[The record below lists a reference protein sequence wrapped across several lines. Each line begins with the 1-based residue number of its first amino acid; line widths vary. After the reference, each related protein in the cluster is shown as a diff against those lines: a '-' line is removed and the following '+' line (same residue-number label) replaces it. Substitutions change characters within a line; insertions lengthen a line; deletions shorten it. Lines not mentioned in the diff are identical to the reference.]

1 MNTCEC
7 RNRIEQLR
15 RIMELTF
22 DTYESFTSA
31 AVLEASQALDDALV
45 QYRVCPSYDTCN
57 SNGCRVRWQDVDH
70 LQLEGNAKERMAG

>member
-22 DTYESFTSA
+22 NNFESFTNA
-31 AVLEASQALDDALV
+31 AVLEASQSLDDALV
-45 QYRVCPSYDTCN
+45 QYRSCPDYDFCN

-70 LQLEGNAKERMAG
+70 LQMNTTIKKRIAG

>member
-7 RNRIEQLR
+7 RNRIEHLR

-22 DTYESFTSA
+22 DSHESFTNA

-45 QYRVCPSYDTCN
+45 QYRVCPDYDTCN
-57 SNGCRVRWQDVDH
+57 SNGCRVRWQDIDH
-70 LQLEGNAKERMAG
+70 LQLDGIVKKRIAG

>member
-1 MNTCEC
+1 
-7 RNRIEQLR
+7 
-15 RIMELTF
+15 MELTF